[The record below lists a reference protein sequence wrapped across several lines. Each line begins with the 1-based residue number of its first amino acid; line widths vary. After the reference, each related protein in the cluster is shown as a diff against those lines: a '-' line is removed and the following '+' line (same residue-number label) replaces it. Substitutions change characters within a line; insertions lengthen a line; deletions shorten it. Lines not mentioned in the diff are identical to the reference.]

1 MLRSGPEEMVY
12 PHQMRLI
19 LTLLLCA
26 AIHAQTA
33 PEYVFGFLRAHPERA
48 EIPAEKAQ
56 EIQKLHM
63 AHLGRMAGMGHLIAA
78 GPLGDPDLRGVVLF
92 QGITLEQA
100 RELASQDP
108 AVQKKRL
115 IVDVAPW
122 PGPPGIGTVTM
133 AKMKADP
140 NAEFKMTRN
149 ALVVYWKTSQWPA
162 DLNAKAN
169 RGILTSH
176 MAFMDKLKASGA
188 VHAIAPLVG
197 SKEFVG
203 VAIYKTEKA
212 GEALQLCSE
221 DPFITSGWVKPQALV
236 WFHSADTFDK
246 L

>member
-1 MLRSGPEEMVY
+1 MLY

-19 LTLLLCA
+19 PALLLCA
-26 AIHAQTA
+26 AIHAQTT
-33 PEYVFGFLRAHPERA
+33 PEYVFGFLRAHPERV
-48 EIPAEKAQ
+48 EIPVEKAQ

-63 AHLGRMAGMGHLIAA
+63 AHLGRMAGMGHLVAA

-108 AVQKKRL
+108 AVQNKRL
-115 IVDVAPW
+115 FVDVAPW
-122 PGPPGIGTVTM
+122 PGPPGIGAVTM

-140 NAEFKMTRN
+140 NADFKMIRN

-162 DLNAKAN
+162 HLNAETN
-169 RGILTSH
+169 RGTLSAH
-176 MAFMDKLKASGA
+176 VAFMEKLKESGA
-188 VHAIAPLVG
+188 VHALAPLTG
-197 SKEFVG
+197 SKDFVG

-212 GEALQLCSE
+212 EEALEACAA
-221 DPFITSGWVKPQALV
+221 DPFVTSDWVKPQALV

-246 L
+246 P

>member
-1 MLRSGPEEMVY
+1 
-12 PHQMRLI
+12 MRLF
-19 LTLLLCA
+19 LAFLLCA

-56 EIQKLHM
+56 EIQKLHIT
-63 AHLGRMAGMGHLIAA
+63 HLDRMGSMGYLVAA
-78 GPLGDPDLRGVVLF
+78 GPLGDPDLRGVILF
-92 QGITLEQA
+92 QGITLEKA

-108 AVQKKRL
+108 AVQNKRL

-122 PGPPGIGTVTM
+122 PGPPGIGAATL
-133 AKMKADP
+133 AKMKANA

-149 ALVVYWKTSQWPA
+149 ALVVYWKTGQWPA
-162 DLNAKAN
+162 DLSAEAN
-169 RGILTSH
+169 RGTLSAH
-176 MAFMDKLKASGA
+176 MAFVDKLKASGA
-188 VHAIAPLVG
+188 VHAIAPLIG

-212 GEALQLCSE
+212 DEALQLCSA

-236 WFHSADTFDK
+236 WFHSADTFHK
-246 L
+246 P